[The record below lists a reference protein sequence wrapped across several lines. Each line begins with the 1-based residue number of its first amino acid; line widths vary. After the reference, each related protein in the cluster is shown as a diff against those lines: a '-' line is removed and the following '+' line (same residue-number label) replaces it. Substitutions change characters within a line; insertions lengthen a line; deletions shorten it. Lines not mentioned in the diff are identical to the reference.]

1 MKKLILW
8 LFMVVLFVAALL
20 GGSIGA
26 FYFMI
31 GEDDLPEQTASF
43 GGVTLENA
51 GYEWDV
57 PVFGGVV
64 SRHFYQ
70 PSTLSVQ
77 KLGDFGDTRPELVVP
92 DWASSVELSLTAPDG
107 TAAYQGDAAGYA
119 GFTYTQNGTYTL
131 SMTLRQESTEKPA
144 KPIGWY
150 LYQANFTV
158 NFNPEATLSK
168 DRASQG
174 DIIAL
179 SLTGILG
186 SGTPQAETDLGTI
199 WFRPMENGWMGYIAI
214 PYNCPGGEHTIHI
227 TCDAAEMDVVLE
239 VSPTEY
245 ALVGGTPSDPLP
257 DGANEEYRNAIWPL
271 YTTGES
277 EKLWSGAFQRPSA
290 GAVTLSYGV
299 VQMVDG
305 QRNGQAT
312 GLTYA
317 ADPGETITAPQ
328 SGKVV
333 FAGTLTLTGGTVV
346 IDHGCGV
353 KSYLYGLQTVTA
365 QQGQS
370 ISTGDA
376 VGTAG
381 EEHDLIYELRIG
393 NKSVDPDQAIL
404 GSSGLQYRESE

>member
-1 MKKLILW
+1 MRKLLLWLVMVIVMVALILGGT
-8 LFMVVLFVAALL
+8 AAFLY
-20 GGSIGA
+20 SRT
-26 FYFMI
+26 
-31 GEDDLPEQTASF
+31 GEDSLPQEAVTF
-43 GGVTLENA
+43 GDVTLEPN
-51 GYEWDV
+51 GWDWVV
-57 PVFGGVV
+57 PVLGDSVNKT
-64 SRHFYQ
+64 YQ
-70 PSTLSVQ
+70 SLTNLTVQ
-77 KLGDFGDTRPELVVP
+77 KLGTFTDAVPQLVLPAWVTRAEITI
-92 DWASSVELSLTAPDG
+92 TAPDG
-107 TAAYQGDAAGYA
+107 TSWSAGVEDCNTY
-119 GFTYTQNGTYTL
+119 TYTQNGDYDIVVTAYHQENEPPADAQGWYAYHASYTMQLTPTVTL
-131 SMTLRQESTEKPA
+131 STER
-144 KPIGWY
+144 
-150 LYQANFTV
+150 
-158 NFNPEATLSK
+158 ATQGSVVAIMLS
-168 DRASQG
+168 
-174 DIIAL
+174 
-179 SLTGILG
+179 GILDG
-186 SGTPQAETDLGTI
+186 EPSLETDLGSV
-199 WFRPMENGWMGYIAI
+199 WFRKTTSGYMGYI
-214 PYNCPGGEHTIHI
+214 PVTYNAESGAHVMTL
-227 TCDAAEMDVVLE
+227 TCGSLTQE
-239 VSPTEY
+239 VTLTVIKTEY
-245 ALVGGTPSDPLP
+245 GNAAVEADEETGG
-257 DGANEEYRNAIWPL
+257 AEEFRNAIWPL
-271 YTTGES
+271 YTTGEG

-365 QQGQS
+365 EQGQS
-370 ISTGDA
+370 VSTGDA